1 MRRKW
6 LAALVTILVVML
18 MGYISFFGVFAIFF
32 AVFEFIL
39 LDGNINEYLLD
50 LKEVAVLSVIPS
62 VVVGIR
68 YFLLIFF
75 KF

>member
-32 AVFEFIL
+32 TVFEFIL
-39 LDGNINEYLLD
+39 FDGNINEYLLD
-50 LKEVAVLSVIPS
+50 LKELAVLSVIPS